1 MKFPRNSRI
10 FSGQLDA
17 APFISVFFL
26 LLIFIILGNL
36 VYTPGVRIDLPA
48 DDMATAG
55 VDGATI
61 AVAVDAEG
69 KFYFQNQ
76 VITEAALEAH
86 LRSAVRRLGEGKSLT
101 LVVFEDKAATRATL
115 DLLGSV
121 ARRAGIQT
129 IWEAR
134 LPRSTPI
141 GLQNP

>member
-26 LLIFIILGNL
+26 LLIFIVLSDL
-36 VYTPGVRIDLPA
+36 VYTPGVRIDLPS
-48 DDMATAG
+48 DDAEVAG

-69 KFYFQNQ
+69 TFYFQNQ

-86 LRSAVRRLGEGKSLT
+86 LRASVHRLGEGKPLT
-101 LVVFEDKAATRATL
+101 LVVFEDKAATRQTL
-115 DLLGSV
+115 DRLGSV
-121 ARRAGIQT
+121 ARRAGIKQ

-134 LPRSTPI
+134 LPRSTPN